1 MDKNMKLKLNTSI
14 DRFKDAY
21 EKYIEKCD
29 FNRETLIKLMGK
41 EQYEY
46 LASRKLIVTTGLYDD
61 GQLAGIAEYSFE
73 TGEFVT
79 TADFGA
85 DEWKEVSV
93 IDTEEKAML
102 IISTAD
108 AMLRFTGLN
117 R

>member
-1 MDKNMKLKLNTSI
+1 MKLKLNTSI
-14 DRFKDAY
+14 DQFKDAY

-29 FNRETLIKLMGK
+29 FNKETLIKLIGK

-46 LASRKLIVTTGLYDD
+46 LAGRKVVVTTGLYND
-61 GQLAGIAEYSFE
+61 GQPEGIAKYNFE

-79 TADFGA
+79 TTNVGV

-102 IISTAD
+102 IISVAD
-108 AMLRFTGLN
+108 SMLRFTGLN
-117 R
+117 E